1 MSKYR
6 QHVQQLKLMEEKEK
20 LAVQIFHTGLTQV
33 DIPICS
39 FLLQFS
45 RSSSIGNSRENI
57 ENSRDGIDY
66 ATRH

>member
-33 DIPICS
+33 DIQICL
-39 FLLQFS
+39 FLNKLF

-57 ENSRDGIDY
+57 EDSRDGIDY
-66 ATRH
+66 ATCH